1 MIVTLRRGRRGL
13 REYQAGDYPVP
24 AWSYGAPPAAP
35 CAPCAGGPMSKR
47 RANRIVAQRMAALGY
62 TGPYDSSL
70 PENYV
75 PPPPAPASTFNPV
88 GTYDPSI
95 PWIGSG
101 APPVAPSGVYSVA
114 PGGGS
119 LTSIQLANIAGVG
132 QPTIAPAVSPA
143 TLLAA
148 AALPGAPAVVRQAA
162 ASYSAADPFSSLLS
176 GTIFGLPSYIVLGG
190 GLLLVAALASRGR
203 R

>member
-1 MIVTLRRGRRGL
+1 
-13 REYQAGDYPVP
+13 
-24 AWSYGAPPAAP
+24 
-35 CAPCAGGPMSKR
+35 MSKR
-47 RANRIVAQRMAALGY
+47 MANRIVAQRMAALGY
-62 TGPYDSSL
+62 VGPYDSSL
-70 PENYV
+70 PENYTSPV
-75 PPPPAPASTFNPV
+75 APLPAAPAAPFNPV

-101 APPVAPSGVYSVA
+101 PAPVVAPSGVYPVA

-119 LTSIQLANIAGVG
+119 LTSVQLANIAGVG

-148 AALPGAPAVVRQAA
+148 AALPGAPAVVQQAA
-162 ASYSAADPFSSLLS
+162 AAYSAANPLSSLLS
-176 GTIFGLPSYIVLGG
+176 GTIFGLPSYMVIGG
-190 GLLLVAALASRGR
+190 GLLLIAALASRGPR